1 MNENYP
7 FYNTSMWILQRDP
20 KRLRVYERDNRI
32 GDTRETSMVDVAS
45 SQYWTLD
52 QLKDYAK
59 KNKHAFF
66 QSEYIHAMGTGVA
79 NLAEYFA
86 LFKTCPQ
93 LQGGFI
99 WDFIDQTI
107 LTGDPA
113 TGQFYYGYGSDW
125 GTPLNDGDF
134 CGNGLVNADRTPS
147 AELEEVKKV
156 QQDVSFTYDSQ
167 KRRLTMTNEFLA
179 TDLNAFAV
187 ELNFYQNGTLF
198 HTTALSE
205 AEKALPPGMSKTIDV
220 ALPDYDSDAEVILE
234 IDVKYS
240 QDQSWAKLM
249 VENRAISW
257 R

>member
-1 MNENYP
+1 
-7 FYNTSMWILQRDP
+7 
-20 KRLRVYERDNRI
+20 
-32 GDTRETSMVDVAS
+32 
-45 SQYWTLD
+45 
-52 QLKDYAK
+52 
-59 KNKHAFF
+59 
-66 QSEYIHAMGTGVA
+66 MGNGVA

-86 LFKTCPQ
+86 LFKTFPQ

-147 AELEEVKKV
+147 AELEEVRKV

-179 TDLNAFAV
+179 TDLNA
-187 ELNFYQNGTLF
+187 LR
-198 HTTALSE
+198 S
-205 AEKALPPGMSKTIDV
+205 S
-220 ALPDYDSDAEVILE
+220 
-234 IDVKYS
+234 
-240 QDQSWAKLM
+240 
-249 VENRAISW
+249 
-257 R
+257 